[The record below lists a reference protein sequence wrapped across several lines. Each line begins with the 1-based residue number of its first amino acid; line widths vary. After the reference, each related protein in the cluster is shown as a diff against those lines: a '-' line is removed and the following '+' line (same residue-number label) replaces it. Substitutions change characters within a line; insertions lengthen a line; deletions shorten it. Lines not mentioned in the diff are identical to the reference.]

1 MALITLEKKN
11 GRIWPEKNFLVVGRV
26 GNPASYKQQ
35 NILHIENYYFSNKI
49 GPRTDFSLAD
59 D

>member
-1 MALITLEKKN
+1 MAGKI
-11 GRIWPEKNFLVVGRV
+11 FLVVGRV

>member
-1 MALITLEKKN
+1 MALISLEKK
-11 GRIWPEKNFLVVGRV
+11 WPDMAGKIFLVVGRV